1 MTHLFL
7 IFHLLNEQLLFFLS
21 WFTFAK
27 LSKRKKK
34 YNHYRL
40 FFFQL
45 IFLLIYSFISRI
57 TFLYVHFSDEL
68 FFSSEK
74 TQVLSWVLIIFYGN
88 KLTLIYESLLR
99 IKNYTQF
106 FIYQYEI
113 EVHSRTIYSNN
124 GPLYHVLT
132 LLHQSSY
139 AAMAYQSLICDAHYF
154 SKCGKLN

>member
-1 MTHLFL
+1 M
-7 IFHLLNEQLLFFLS
+7 NNYYFFYHGLPLQNYQ
-21 WFTFAK
+21 K
-27 LSKRKKK
+27 GKR
-34 YNHYRL
+34 NTTTIDS
-40 FFFQL
+40 FFFQP

-57 TFLYVHFSDEL
+57 TFLYVHYSDEL

-74 TQVLSWVLIIFYGN
+74 TQVLTWVLIIFYGN

-124 GPLYHVLT
+124 GPLYHVLA